1 MDFTFSPD
9 TVMLRDMLRRFVQK
23 EARPLEMKYFNTG
36 ELTPEERSRLR
47 LAIQQLGLWGLTVP
61 EEFGGGGLDVITSC
75 VVEEELGGTFIPVEM
90 GEVPAMLYACNEE
103 QTVQYLEPALEAGRQ
118 AIIAAREP
126 GPQAVQPEAWQTTA
140 DLDGDQYILNGQKT
154 LASSPTAQ
162 DFFVVYA
169 RAPQGLTAF
178 LIEPGHPGVSISTNG
193 RLVLSLADCRLPASS
208 ILGKPGGALL
218 LGAENAPRAW
228 IQTGARYIGIA
239 GRLLE
244 MASEHARDWVSLGAP
259 LSARP
264 AIQRMIADLQVD
276 IESTRW
282 MVYHAAWLADSG
294 KQSES
299 RHAAAQVRLASG
311 EMLKRSIDRATMI
324 FTGPGPSPAIEPN
337 LMVKNL
343 VPFDALEISMENAR
357 LAIATELLKKV
368 EA

>member
-1 MDFTFSPD
+1 
-9 TVMLRDMLRRFVQK
+9 
-23 EARPLEMKYFNTG
+23 
-36 ELTPEERSRLR
+36 
-47 LAIQQLGLWGLTVP
+47 
-61 EEFGGGGLDVITSC
+61 
-75 VVEEELGGTFIPVEM
+75 
-90 GEVPAMLYACNEE
+90 
-103 QTVQYLEPALEAGRQ
+103 
-118 AIIAAREP
+118 
-126 GPQAVQPEAWQTTA
+126 
-140 DLDGDQYILNGQKT
+140 
-154 LASSPTAQ
+154 
-162 DFFVVYA
+162 VYA

-178 LIEPGHPGVSISTNG
+178 LIEPGHPGASISTNG
-193 RLVLSLADCRLPASS
+193 RLVLSLADCRVPASS
-208 ILGKPGGALL
+208 ILGEPGGALL

-294 KQSES
+294 KKSES

-324 FTGPGPSPAIEPN
+324 LRPALPGHRAQPDGQKPG
-337 LMVKNL
+337 
-343 VPFDALEISMENAR
+343 PFDAWKYQWKM
-357 LAIATELLKKV
+357 LAWPSQLNY
-368 EA
+368 